1 MHFFIY
7 TLFGNDP
14 VEIYVILGI
23 VIFLILLGLLLFV
36 VLKKILKNRT
46 YPKHSDSSR
55 DSLEEEYARGD
66 ISEEEYERKKQK
78 LS

>member
-7 TLFGNDP
+7 TLFGGGP

-23 VIFLILLGLLLFV
+23 VIFLVLLGLLLFV
-36 VLKKILKNRT
+36 VLKKLLDNRT
-46 YPKHSDSSR
+46 YPKDNDSVR
-55 DSLEEEYARGD
+55 NILEEEYARGD